1 MEIKRAVPHPVFRPV
16 VRLLEERRLDLGST
30 VLRWPVPARPQ
41 QILDIHLGEPFQV
54 RVGGGPAK
62 SVPEMVVVG
71 PQTFP
76 RAQLALSGQ
85 VHVFNI
91 LFQPAGLNRLTG
103 INMIS
108 LVDHDPSASDVLG
121 ISAVRLG
128 DAVRLARDFTAR
140 VRAVERWLG
149 AMISR
154 RSQPNGPIDLTA
166 GGRRWMGQRQRLCEV
181 WAYSHADPWPIV
193 RFDHVEAF
201 ASLGWGTTRLNLMH
215 FWFCAMQGSRLR
227 VCAV

>member
-166 GGRRWMGQRQRLCEV
+166 GLVIRTGGQMRIRANATARR
-181 WAYSHADPWPIV
+181 P
-193 RFDHVEAF
+193 
-201 ASLGWGTTRLNLMH
+201 
-215 FWFCAMQGSRLR
+215 CA
-227 VCAV
+227 